1 MSIDTPEPSS
11 TKTELI
17 GSIVGTFDTLAHKIK
32 QGIRKRPLS
41 NSLLA
46 DGHIIVLLLLSKS
59 SVLRASDIAA
69 ELGITSGAVTCL
81 ADKLAGLGYV
91 TRERSDEDRRVVLLS
106 LTEEGRSCLAR
117 VRQERLERIAS
128 VVGKLE
134 TEDLE
139 KLLDVFQKLMFVL
152 EKE

>member
-1 MSIDTPEPSS
+1 
-11 TKTELI
+11 
-17 GSIVGTFDTLAHKIK
+17 
-32 QGIRKRPLS
+32 
-41 NSLLA
+41 
-46 DGHIIVLLLLSKS
+46 
-59 SVLRASDIAA
+59 
-69 ELGITSGAVTCL
+69 
-81 ADKLAGLGYV
+81 LAGLGYV